1 MIELE
6 KTYLIKKLP
15 ENLKDCRFK
24 EIIDLYLPE
33 SSKHS
38 VLRLRKN
45 GDRYELTKKEP
56 VHGTDSS
63 YQEEQTIILT
73 EIEYNTLNEL
83 RGKKVHKLRYYYDYN
98 GRIAE
103 IDVFQDL
110 LKGLIMV
117 DFEFKTM
124 EAKDSF
130 EMPEFCLADV
140 TQDVFTAGGVICGK
154 CYNDI
159 EKELKKYNYS
169 KIYYEQV

>member
-15 ENLKDCRFK
+15 DNLESCKFK

-33 SSKHS
+33 ASKHS
-38 VLRLRKN
+38 KLRLRKN

-56 VHGTDSS
+56 VNGTDSS
-63 YQEEQTIILT
+63 CQEEQTIILT
-73 EIEYNTLNEL
+73 EIEFNAFNQLK
-83 RGKKVHKLRYYYDYN
+83 GKKIHRTRYYSDYS
-98 GRIAE
+98 GRTAE
-103 IDVFQDL
+103 IDVFRDL
-110 LKGLIMV
+110 LEGLVLV
-117 DFEFKTM
+117 DFEFKTI
-124 EAKDSF
+124 EEKDGF

-154 CYNDI
+154 CYGDI

-169 KIYYEQV
+169 RIYYE

>member
-15 ENLKDCRFK
+15 ENLENCKFK

-33 SSKHS
+33 SSEHS
-38 VLRLRKN
+38 KIRLRRN

-56 VHGTDSS
+56 VNGTDSS
-63 YQEEQTIILT
+63 CQEEQTIILT
-73 EIEYNTLNEL
+73 EIEFNTFNQLK
-83 RGKKVHKLRYYYDYN
+83 GQKVHKLRYYYNYN
-98 GRIAE
+98 GRVAE

-110 LKGLIMV
+110 LKGLVLV
-117 DFEFKTM
+117 DFEFKTI
-124 EAKDSF
+124 EEKDSF
-130 EMPEFCLADV
+130 KMPEYCLADV

-159 EKELKKYNYS
+159 EGELKKYNYN
-169 KIYYEQV
+169 KIN